1 MRKEGLLQ
9 MLQKANIHKSYRS
22 WLGMITLVGL
32 GIGLWF
38 FYDGAITYP
47 KQYEAAAKYREMKEA
62 GKADEWKD
70 VATEKDWP
78 IKHPEKLKTKADSTV
93 QFILAGTLAIPGLL
107 CLFFYLLTRS
117 RWIEM
122 DDDGFRT
129 SWGQKFQFEEIF
141 SLGKKKWES
150 KGIAIVR
157 YKQNGKRKRRLVL
170 DDWKFDTD
178 ETKAMVREIEA
189 KAGVDIIVGGPPE
202 PPLETNS

>member
-1 MRKEGLLQ
+1 
-9 MLQKANIHKSYRS
+9 MLQKANIHKRYRS
-22 WLGMITLVGL
+22 RLVMITLVCL

-47 KQYEAAAKYREMKEA
+47 KQHEAAAKYREMKEA
-62 GKADEWKD
+62 GKANEWKD
-70 VATEKDWP
+70 VATEKGWDV
-78 IKHPEKLKTKADSTV
+78 KHPEKLKTKADSTA
-93 QFILAGTLAIPGLL
+93 QLILAATLAIPVLL
-107 CLFFYLLTRS
+107 CPFFYFLTRG

-129 SWGQKFQFEEIF
+129 SWGQKLLFEEIF

-157 YKQNGKRKRRLVL
+157 YKQNGERKRRLVL

-178 ETKAMVREIEA
+178 ETRAMVREIEA
-189 KAGVDIIVGGPPE
+189 KAGVGIIVGAPPE